1 MYFLRRESSYER
13 IVTSRAG
20 TNVVFDSIVNSAGNV
35 SYDSATGIITIE
47 EAGRYEF
54 DWWVATQ
61 SSVSTNGIGFT
72 LASSQGDAVI
82 GNMPIKTGEVVGA
95 AIIEVAAAPV
105 TVVLRNNSSATV
117 YYSTIV
123 PVKAS
128 LTVIGADETGSTG
141 PTGETGPT
149 GPTGPTGATGPTGQT
164 GPTGATGATGATG
177 PTGPTGPT
185 GETGATGP
193 IGPTGETGA
202 TGPTGP
208 TGSGGSFIIPF
219 STGYTAISTPTTNA
233 AGQSLRIAVTGFG
246 ESGLNI
252 ALDAPDGNTFTPLVA
267 DDWYMFT
274 LPADIVITKIVA
286 SVVNG
291 AAIDLTAFSNLVP
304 YIVIATAPSDSKN
317 YTFVADTYFETAPIL
332 GGELHSVHET
342 IVNGESDDIS
352 VTLTKG
358 TQVMICL
365 GLKMPASPSL
375 ALAPTMGF
383 NGGLVVQL
391 A

>member
-1 MYFLRRESSYER
+1 LYFLRRESSYER

-219 STGYTAISTPTTNA
+219 SAVHVQPRM
-233 AGQSLRIAVTGFG
+233 SL
-246 ESGLNI
+246 
-252 ALDAPDGNTFTPLVA
+252 
-267 DDWYMFT
+267 
-274 LPADIVITKIVA
+274 
-286 SVVNG
+286 
-291 AAIDLTAFSNLVP
+291 
-304 YIVIATAPSDSKN
+304 
-317 YTFVADTYFETAPIL
+317 
-332 GGELHSVHET
+332 
-342 IVNGESDDIS
+342 
-352 VTLTKG
+352 
-358 TQVMICL
+358 
-365 GLKMPASPSL
+365 
-375 ALAPTMGF
+375 
-383 NGGLVVQL
+383 
-391 A
+391 